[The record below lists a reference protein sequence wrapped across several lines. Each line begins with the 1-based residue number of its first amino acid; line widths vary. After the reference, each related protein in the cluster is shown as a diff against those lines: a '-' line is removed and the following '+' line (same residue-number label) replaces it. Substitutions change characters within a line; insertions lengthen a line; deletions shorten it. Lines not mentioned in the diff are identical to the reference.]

1 MLLRSRL
8 SLLSVDAHT
17 AQGQAI
23 IGTPVLVPVPKKVI
37 FNGGLF
43 ISFTHLM
50 GHCDYVVVNLFYFW
64 TQHLGIDAQLGDD
77 IDQCADATFQL
88 EEFIQHHHLSLL
100 QNTVAALKITSFVA
114 YDVFGFIQYSLDLIE
129 SRLCELHHGLQN

>member
-37 FNGGLF
+37 FNGGLL

-50 GHCDYVVVNLFYFW
+50 GHCNNVVVNLFYFG
-64 TQHLGIDAQLGDD
+64 TQHLR
-77 IDQCADATFQL
+77 
-88 EEFIQHHHLSLL
+88 
-100 QNTVAALKITSFVA
+100 V
-114 YDVFGFIQYSLDLIE
+114 DL
-129 SRLCELHHGLQN
+129 